1 MNRSNQT
8 SSNETQHQNILKLV
22 KSKLLKDFKVFLHIN
37 SRISSKKPSK
47 NSSHFE
53 HDQAQR
59 LKVERQANHPLHP
72 PLEETK
78 SKMKRDGRNPLPSTC
93 AYKLSM
99 ETITNQEPHEQVIQ
113 NGSKI
118 LADNEDYQSMVIN
131 VNPISAQVK
140 GAIRVTLNE

>member
-1 MNRSNQT
+1 
-8 SSNETQHQNILKLV
+8 
-22 KSKLLKDFKVFLHIN
+22 
-37 SRISSKKPSK
+37 

-53 HDQAQR
+53 HDQAHK
-59 LKVERQANHPLHP
+59 LKIVERQANHRLHP